1 MWHQQAWQSS
11 FLLQN
16 YQVPTAQRTQFGSI
30 TKTKTSHDIYGTI
43 RSYWDNISTH
53 INILGGNIRI
63 HFMFQRGCKTGPSCL
78 CPMQA
83 YGGSR
88 GIALAQNGGEAS
100 TTLLSCFYGG
110 KEQRDPLNRRMGRAQ
125 RVYERFG

>member
-1 MWHQQAWQSS
+1 MWYQLARQAS

-16 YQVPTAQRTQFGSI
+16 YQFPTAQRTQFDSI
-30 TKTKTSHDIYGTI
+30 TNTKTSHNVYETI
-43 RSYWDNISTH
+43 RSYWDNISIH

-63 HFMFQRGCKTGPSCL
+63 HFMFQRGCKIGPSCL

-83 YGGSR
+83 YGRSG

-100 TTLLSCFYGG
+100 ATLPNRFYGG
-110 KEQRDPLNRRMGRAQ
+110 KEQRDQLNSRIGGAQ
-125 RVYERFG
+125 RV